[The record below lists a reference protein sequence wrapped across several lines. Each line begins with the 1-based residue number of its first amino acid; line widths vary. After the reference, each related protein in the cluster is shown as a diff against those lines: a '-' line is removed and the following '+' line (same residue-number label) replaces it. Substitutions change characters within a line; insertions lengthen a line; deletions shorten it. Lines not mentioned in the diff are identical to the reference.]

1 MATKNINWQFLDM
14 MEVDFEPM
22 EAMEQMEEL
31 GLPSGMILPRPATIH
46 DDLEYWIAN
55 CNFPIT
61 KQIVDIL
68 DNINGIEL
76 LKVVSKHRFV
86 IGLGKMFN
94 LTEVRKDIDKM
105 VCGKT
110 KNQTELDRI
119 ENTKVQNKVDELR
132 TTLKTYRHWAIY
144 VLPNGTIDYCASN
157 ELDTEFLEKVE
168 CFSESQFYSNG
179 VLIHSN
185 EENYD

>member
-1 MATKNINWQFLDM
+1 MVSRNINWQFLDM
-14 MEVDFEPM
+14 DEVNFEPI
-22 EAMEQMEEL
+22 EAIEQMEEM
-31 GLPSGMILPRPATIH
+31 GLPAGIMLPRAETIH

-55 CNFPIT
+55 CDFPIT
-61 KQIVDIL
+61 TGIVDKL
-68 DNINGIEL
+68 DHINGIEL

-94 LTEVRKDIDKM
+94 LTDVRKDIDKF

-119 ENTKVQNKVDELR
+119 ENVKIHNKIDELKVS
-132 TTLKTYRHWAIY
+132 LKSYQHWAIY
-144 VLPNGTIDYCASN
+144 ILPNGTIDYCASN
-157 ELDTEFLEKVE
+157 ELDGEFLEKFE
-168 CFSESQFYSNG
+168 CFSESQLYSNG

-185 EENYD
+185 EENHN